1 MDTTINSVVK
11 FLRDKSVSTKIKIIR
26 VILIFITLLAVN
38 NYLGFTYYYNL
49 GQKVNLIEKIEK
61 AKSSKELSLNH
72 KKKLIELEE
81 EVINRKNV
89 FTQCNDYLSQQLFSK
104 KPIKQAPQKERSLL
118 THILTSSIVWI
129 ILFLFVLVAIF
140 FDKDENDS
148 DTILGIVLVSF
159 LLIGLAFVFQWA
171 LGYIPIIFG
180 NPTYNYFLNAIIQL
194 GFVILLIMLFNKYVD
209 DDEEEKIESEK
220 EQK

>member
-1 MDTTINSVVK
+1 M
-11 FLRDKSVSTKIKIIR
+11 
-26 VILIFITLLAVN
+26 A
-38 NYLGFTYYYNL
+38 
-49 GQKVNLIEKIEK
+49 
-61 AKSSKELSLNH
+61 
-72 KKKLIELEE
+72 
-81 EVINRKNV
+81 
-89 FTQCNDYLSQQLFSK
+89 

>member
-72 KKKLIELEE
+72 KKKL
-81 EVINRKNV
+81 N
-89 FTQCNDYLSQQLFSK
+89 
-104 KPIKQAPQKERSLL
+104 
-118 THILTSSIVWI
+118 
-129 ILFLFVLVAIF
+129 
-140 FDKDENDS
+140 
-148 DTILGIVLVSF
+148 
-159 LLIGLAFVFQWA
+159 
-171 LGYIPIIFG
+171 
-180 NPTYNYFLNAIIQL
+180 LN
-194 GFVILLIMLFNKYVD
+194 
-209 DDEEEKIESEK
+209 
-220 EQK
+220 